1 MLEYNN
7 ENDIIIKYEF
17 KEPEILVNHVISTIN
32 RNVQDLYKVNFVKEN
47 KNVVSKY
54 REIYLEDTN
63 NIMIK
68 VNALYENGMTILITC
83 YPPSFGKTTDI
94 PTEATLIVKKDGTI
108 KFFISKI
115 DNSYL
120 ENQNASLTSAS
131 GNQLVSYNEDI
142 INKELNSL
150 GKRIDI
156 NQATIEEDDNIF
168 TKKKNEKIRTL
179 VREKLRTIITNYAV
193 QLSDF
198 ELSKIKK

>member
-7 ENDIIIKYEF
+7 ENDIIIQYEF

-193 QLSDF
+193 KLSDF

>member
-1 MLEYNN
+1 
-7 ENDIIIKYEF
+7 
-17 KEPEILVNHVISTIN
+17 
-32 RNVQDLYKVNFVKEN
+32 
-47 KNVVSKY
+47 
-54 REIYLEDTN
+54 
-63 NIMIK
+63 
-68 VNALYENGMTILITC
+68 MTILITC

-193 QLSDF
+193 KLSDF

>member
-7 ENDIIIKYEF
+7 ENDIIIQYEF